1 MAAPTTSAHRTCSRA
16 ASRQAGRSSLPKA
29 TRARHRPTRSFCSAV
44 RRHLHA
50 FHPSARAGRAR
61 CRLRRRALSRCS
73 DDAAYPPKPCRAS
86 QPQQRGSLRPARPE
100 VSRTAQ
106 RQRSASFSVG
116 TVASACLPMS
126 TGHIFAPSHRWPHQQ
141 RPSSSTMHMPLPQ
154 QRGSSLIRFSL
165 TFSPCYFTGSG
176 AVVDD
181 RSSMRKNDA
190 MSFSSSASRCAVNGL
205 AGTSRWSRR
214 QESNLYLPLRR
225 RPFYPLNY
233 GEQGGAASAGNS
245 RMCLCKPIS
254 SARSK

>member
-1 MAAPTTSAHRTCSRA
+1 MVAPTTSAHRTCSRA

-61 CRLRRRALSRCS
+61 CRLRRRALSRCP

-126 TGHIFAPSHRWPHQQ
+126 AGHIFAPSHRWPHQQ

-165 TFSPCYFTGSG
+165 TFSPCYFTGEWG
-176 AVVDD
+176 
-181 RSSMRKNDA
+181 
-190 MSFSSSASRCAVNGL
+190 G
-205 AGTSRWSRR
+205 GRR
-214 QESNLYLPLRR
+214 QIEHAEKRR
-225 RPFYPLNY
+225 HVFLVKCQPMCRQWTCRNISLVPPTGIEPVF
-233 GEQGGAASAGNS
+233 AA
-245 RMCLCKPIS
+245 
-254 SARSK
+254 